1 MNKLSSGTARLELA
15 TVNMATAI
23 EAAVQNLLPAA
34 RGKGV
39 AIDVS
44 IDRQVPVIHA
54 DPDRV
59 QQILWNLLH
68 NGVKFTPGGGWVR
81 VRTEAGESTVRVE
94 VTDNGQGIAPEF
106 LPHVF
111 ERFRQADASTTRRAW
126 GLGLGLSI
134 TKHLVELHGG
144 TIAVHSDGLGHGAR
158 FTIDLPIGSDEQ
170 RANGAEAGART
181 NPAASEELPPSVAT
195 ERTEMPGRA

>member
-1 MNKLSSGTARLELA
+1 
-15 TVNMATAI
+15 V
-23 EAAVQNLLPAA
+23 LPAA
-34 RGKGV
+34 HGKGI

-44 IDRQVPVIHA
+44 IDSHIPVIRA

-68 NGVKFTPGGGWVR
+68 NGVKFTPAGGCVWVR
-81 VRTEAGESTVRVE
+81 AEPRGTAVHVD

-111 ERFRQADASTTRRAW
+111 ERFRQADSSTTRRAW

-134 TKHLVELHGG
+134 AKHLVELHGG
-144 TIAVHSDGLGHGAR
+144 TIAVSSEGVGLGAR
-158 FTIDLPIGSDEQ
+158 FTFELPIVAQE
-170 RANGAEAGART
+170 T
-181 NPAASEELPPSVAT
+181 VLAT
-195 ERTEMPGRA
+195 ERIDEAPAQPAPQGAAPRPVAADERAMPGRA